1 MFQWHA
7 KVFSKAS
14 PNVSSAQRS
23 PWARLH
29 ARDLPTA
36 AAPPVCLPASA
47 SDWHCLALLHMFIEA
62 IWLIDSPYA
71 VTNIYILQY
80 YYYCYYYYCHYY
92 VPIYCNSILQLLQC
106 IILYIYDY
114 ICVYYFLHYIHCVII
129 VYHIITQCIIC
140 IIIYIY
146 IYIYWIILVHY
157 RNYK

>member
-71 VTNIYILQY
+71 VTNIYIYYNITVIVTIIIVIIMFQY
-80 YYYCYYYYCHYY
+80 IAI
-92 VPIYCNSILQLLQC
+92 VYCNYCNALYYIHIYVCILLLTLYTLCYHSISYHYTMHNMYN
-106 IILYIYDY
+106 YIYN
-114 ICVYYFLHYIHCVII
+114 
-129 VYHIITQCIIC
+129 
-140 IIIYIY
+140 
-146 IYIYWIILVHY
+146 IYWIILVHY

>member
-29 ARDLPTA
+29 ARDLPTV

-71 VTNIYILQY
+71 VTNIYIYITILLLLLLLLYIVIIMFQY
-80 YYYCYYYYCHYY
+80 IAM
-92 VPIYCNSILQLLQC
+92 VYCNYC
-106 IILYIYDY
+106 NALY
-114 ICVYYFLHYIHCVII
+114 
-129 VYHIITQCIIC
+129 
-140 IIIYIY
+140 YIY
-146 IYIYWIILVHY
+146 ILLITLYTLCYHSIPYHYTMHNMYNYKYIYILDYIGALSQLQVI
-157 RNYK
+157 